1 MSTDARFADTPQTA
15 VSASGDTASA
25 APPVKAVV
33 YVAENALSYVQG
45 GGVVASHVLKGLPAD
60 KVVGFYGY
68 KGITVSPEYGDRFHL
83 LPPHWRAPAWWDQ
96 VERRLLAL
104 GLART
109 AARLKRAL
117 VLRNPE
123 PFIQEDLRAALAV
136 LDSRGFRPEIVYTAP
151 LSLRFLALA
160 VGIARHYD
168 VPMAVLH
175 MDDWLE
181 EDSKTIAAPAQRE
194 AWRQR
199 IIALMREAG
208 ARALAATTNSPH
220 LAEKLEQVTG
230 YPFFA
235 ANNACPDLMAGKA
248 ERLFQPLPP
257 AQPGGR
263 VPVLTY
269 AGALNLHLQG
279 ETLLWLARAVSELNF
294 EGMPCRLDVFTPIEF
309 APLINAEQI
318 PDVVVY
324 RGHAGPDRLLDAYL
338 ASDFLVASTTFRPD
352 NLVLFRYSL
361 ATKLSEY
368 LCVGKPVLSIG
379 HPDWAVHDYV
389 RRNGCGFAVTERE
402 RVGMKAELR
411 RILATPAQQL
421 DAVGR
426 ANRSLWEK
434 QHDIRIMAQPTRE
447 AIGLPPL

>member
-1 MSTDARFADTPQTA
+1 MITPPPLVQEHPDSTIPAETVPI
-15 VSASGDTASA
+15 
-25 APPVKAVV
+25 KNVV

-83 LPPHWRAPAWWDQ
+83 LPPDWRAPAWWGR
-96 VERRLLAL
+96 VERGLRTIGL
-104 GLART
+104 GRHT
-109 AARLKRAL
+109 WRLKRNM
-117 VLRNPE
+117 VTRNPS
-123 PFIQEDLRAALAV
+123 PFLQEDLRHALAT
-136 LDSRGFRPEIVYTAP
+136 LEQRGFRPEIVYTAP

-160 VGIARHYD
+160 VGIARHFD

-181 EDSKTIAAPAQRE
+181 EDSKSIAVSTRKE

-208 ARALAATTNSPH
+208 DRSLAATTNSPH
-220 LAEKLEQVTG
+220 LSEKLERVTG
-230 YPFFA
+230 HSFFA
-235 ANNACPDLMAGKA
+235 ANNACPDLMRGDTS
-248 ERLFQPLPP
+248 RLFRPLPP
-257 AQPGGR
+257 ARPGGR
-263 VPVLTY
+263 VPLLTY
-269 AGALNLHLQG
+269 AGAMNPHLQG
-279 ETLLWLARAVSELNF
+279 ETLLWLIRAVSELNF
-294 EGMPCRLDVFTPIEF
+294 EGTPCRLEVFTPIEF
-309 APLINAEQI
+309 APLINAEQM

-324 RGHAGPDRLLDAYL
+324 RGHAGPERLVDAYL

-389 RRNGCGFAVTERE
+389 RRHECGFTVTERE
-402 RVGMKAELR
+402 RIGIKAELR
-411 RILATPAQQL
+411 RILATPPERLEAI
-421 DAVGR
+421 GR
-426 ANRSLWEK
+426 ANRTLWER
-434 QHDIRIMAQPTRE
+434 QHDIRVMSRPTRD

>member
-1 MSTDARFADTPQTA
+1 MSSVSLATPTRSGAPADGTA
-15 VSASGDTASA
+15 
-25 APPVKAVV
+25 VKAVV

-83 LPPHWRAPAWWDQ
+83 LPPDWRPPAWWGR
-96 VERRLLAL
+96 VEGGLRRA

-109 AARLKRAL
+109 AWRMKQAL
-117 VLRNPE
+117 VRRHPE
-123 PFIQEDLRAALAV
+123 PFLAEDLRDALAALEH
-136 LDSRGFRPEIVYTAP
+136 RGFRPEIVYTAP

-160 VGIARHYD
+160 VGIARHFD

-181 EDSKTIAAPAQRE
+181 EDSKTIASPTLRE

-208 ARALAATTNSPH
+208 ERSLASTTNSPH
-220 LAEKLEQVTG
+220 LAEKLTEVTG
-230 YPFFA
+230 QPFFA
-235 ANNACPDLMAGKA
+235 ANNACPDLVAGDTG
-248 ERLFQPLPP
+248 RLFQPRPA
-257 AQPGGR
+257 AQPGRR
-263 VPVLTY
+263 VPLLTY
-269 AGALNLHLQG
+269 AGAMNLHLQG

-294 EGMPCRLDVFTPIEF
+294 EGTPCRLEVFTPIEF
-309 APLINAEQI
+309 APLINAEQM

-324 RGHAGPDRLLDAYL
+324 RGHAGPDRLLSAYL
-338 ASDFLVASTTFRPD
+338 ASDFLVASTTFRPE

-389 RRNGCGFAVTERE
+389 RRNECGFAVTERE
-402 RVGMKAELR
+402 RIGIKAQLR
-411 RILATPAQQL
+411 QILATPPERL
-421 DAVGR
+421 DAIGR
-426 ANRSLWEK
+426 ANRTLWER
-434 QHDIRIMAQPTRE
+434 QHDIRIMSHPTRE

>member
-1 MSTDARFADTPQTA
+1 MTTSTLPSLTRSGAPADGAA
-15 VSASGDTASA
+15 VKS
-25 APPVKAVV
+25 VV

-60 KVVGFYGY
+60 KLVGFYGY
-68 KGITVSPEYGDRFHL
+68 KGITVSPDYGDRFHL
-83 LPPHWRAPAWWDQ
+83 LPPDWRPPAWWSRI
-96 VERRLLAL
+96 EGGMRRA
-104 GLART
+104 GMART
-109 AARLKRAL
+109 AWRMKHAL
-117 VLRNPE
+117 VRRHPE
-123 PFIQEDLRAALAV
+123 PFLNEDLRDALAV
-136 LDSRGFRPEIVYTAP
+136 LDKRGFRPDIVYTAP

-160 VGIARHYD
+160 VGIARHFD

-181 EDSKTIAAPAQRE
+181 EDSKTIPAPSVRE
-194 AWRQR
+194 SWRQR

-208 ARALAATTNSPH
+208 QRSLASTTNSPH
-220 LAEKLEQVTG
+220 LAEKLEGVTG
-230 YPFFA
+230 QPFFA
-235 ANNACPDLMAGKA
+235 ANNACPDLMHGKT
-248 ERLFQPLPP
+248 ERLFQPLPA

-263 VPVLTY
+263 VPLLTY
-269 AGALNLHLQG
+269 AGAMNLHLQG

-294 EGMPCRLDVFTPIEF
+294 EGTPCRLEVFTPIEF
-309 APLINAEQI
+309 APLINAEQM
-318 PDVVVY
+318 PGAVVY
-324 RGHAGPDRLLDAYL
+324 RGHAGPETLVDAYL

-389 RRNGCGFAVTERE
+389 RRNECGFAVTERE
-402 RVGMKAELR
+402 RIGIKAQLR
-411 RILATPAQQL
+411 QILTTSPERLEAI
-421 DAVGR
+421 GR
-426 ANRSLWEK
+426 ANRALWER
-434 QHDIRIMAQPTRE
+434 QHDIRIMSRPTRE